1 MKSYINIYMYTSII
15 FYVDDIMVMSL
26 FMLQLVRTPDTLSLG
41 LLFLQT
47 ASEELACPRSDL
59 ITTQRREQL
68 IMLMQQ
74 NVSTILSA
82 LIQILDSIVDKQL
95 HSVTPTPP
103 PSPNV
108 SPIKQSLVRVTPPP
122 SSLPLS
128 SASPAAPVSH
138 TSSPFGTPSSSVPQ
152 GLSQSP
158 HLLGTP
164 TTALTPPKAN
174 PFSTRNSPYVP
185 LDSQTEEICSLA
197 LQCLAH
203 LFSWMSLSS
212 LITPSI
218 LDTIFHFAN
227 LGCDSGGDSTDNS
240 GNLGSL
246 AMDCVNELLVRNC
259 VPREFE
265 AFLMKLFENSFSL
278 LQHLTGESER
288 GISCNFS
295 LLDDR

>member
-1 MKSYINIYMYTSII
+1 MITPTQPSYQYSISGVI
-15 FYVDDIMVMSL
+15 FLSL
-26 FMLQLVRTPDTLSLG
+26 YPSLQLVRTPDSLSLG

-59 ITTQRREQL
+59 ITSQRRDQL
-68 IMLMQQ
+68 NLLMQQ
-74 NVSTILSA
+74 NVSTILTA
-82 LIQILDSIVDKQL
+82 LMQILDSIVEKQL

-103 PSPNV
+103 PSPNI
-108 SPIKQSLVRVTPPP
+108 SPVKHSSCARVATPPP
-122 SSLPLS
+122 SS
-128 SASPAAPVSH
+128 SAPTSH
-138 TSSPFGTPSSSVPQ
+138 ASSPFGTPTTASQ
-152 GLSQSP
+152 GLSHSP
-158 HLLGTP
+158 HLLATP
-164 TTALTPPKAN
+164 TTTTPLTLTPTKA
-174 PFSTRNSPYVP
+174 PPLLSRNALYVP
-185 LDSQTEEICSLA
+185 LDSQTEEVCSLA
-197 LQCLAH
+197 LHCLAH

-265 AFLMKLFENSFSL
+265 AFLMKLFENCFSL
-278 LQHLTGESER
+278 LQHLTGETER

-295 LLDDR
+295 LLDDRYI